1 MIAWLRRNLLK
12 IVLRVALVGVP
23 WTSLGAVAIALYA
36 ASRARPSRDSAEMPV
51 PPPDLPLGRIMA
63 VPGVGELFVRDTD
76 PAAPSD
82 KPVVVLLHGWLVPS
96 DPNWYTAYGP
106 LSEIARVI
114 AIDHR
119 GHGRG
124 LRPGV
129 PFRLSDVA
137 DDLAALLHHLGTPP
151 VVVVGYSM
159 GGPIAQLTWQRHPE
173 VVAGL
178 VLCATSATFNVT
190 RRDRSTWRL
199 TGAFQLG
206 LRLVPRHW
214 WEGIIEWQ
222 ARGGPFS
229 VTRLVGA
236 DTPEELRALLPWIL
250 SEVDRGSAEDVAEA
264 GRELARYDARGWIG
278 TLDVPSA
285 VVITTRDSL
294 VPLRNQQD
302 LVRRLPDPEVFEV
315 ALDHN
320 AAAASPATFVPAL
333 VDAVQA
339 VLKRGA
345 EG

>member
-1 MIAWLRRNLLK
+1 MTAWVRRNLARL
-12 IVLRVALVGVP
+12 LRIALVAVP
-23 WTSLGAVAIALYA
+23 WTSLGSVALALYA
-36 ASRARPSRDSAEMPV
+36 ASRARPERDEAEMPV
-51 PPPDLPLGRIMA
+51 PPPDLPPGRIVA
-63 VPGVGELFVRDTD
+63 VPDVGELFVRDSD
-76 PAAPSD
+76 PAAPPD

-106 LSEIARVI
+106 LSEIGRVI
-114 AIDHR
+114 AVDHR

-124 LRPGV
+124 LRPAV
-129 PFRLSDVA
+129 PFRLADVA
-137 DDLAALLHHLGTPP
+137 DDVAALHHLATPP
-151 VVVVGYSM
+151 AVVVGYSM

-173 VVAGL
+173 VVAGM

-199 TGAFQLG
+199 TGAFQLL

-214 WEGIIEWQ
+214 WEGVIEWQ
-222 ARGGPFS
+222 ARGGPLS

-236 DTPEELRALLPWIL
+236 DTPEQLRALLPWIL

-285 VVITTRDSL
+285 VVVTTRDSL

-302 LVRRLPDPEVFEV
+302 LVARLPDADVIEI
-315 ALDHN
+315 AADHN
-320 AAAASPATFVPAL
+320 ASAAQPAVFVPAL
-333 VDAVQA
+333 VEAVGA

-345 EG
+345 GT